1 VSFVSERASGAV
13 GVVEDDGD
21 GGLGDAGLALLVYE
35 FLEVGSP
42 DLLQVGDAE
51 DEADG
56 IEDVGLAGTV
66 QAGDG
71 VEERVKARNHGAG
84 RVGLEPF
91 QANLLDIHRRRGR
104 GGNHAVF
111 RVLAKQRREILTR
124 FKMTLDFATL
134 FKFCIF
140 FFLLDQKYSIRD
152 T

>member
-1 VSFVSERASGAV
+1 MNLSCYCDLGVSFVSERASGAV

-84 RVGLEPF
+84 RVGFEPF
-91 QANLLDIHRRRGR
+91 QTNLLDVHRDR
-104 GGNHAVF
+104 GGN
-111 RVLAKQRREILTR
+111 KGW
-124 FKMTLDFATL
+124 ML
-134 FKFCIF
+134 FQFE
-140 FFLLDQKYSIRD
+140 
-152 T
+152 

>member
-1 VSFVSERASGAV
+1 MNLSCYCDLGVSFVSERASGAV

-71 VEERVKARNHGAG
+71 VEERVEARNHGAG
-84 RVGLEPF
+84 RVGFEPF
-91 QANLLDIHRRRGR
+91 QTNLLDVHRDR
-104 GGNHAVF
+104 GGN
-111 RVLAKQRREILTR
+111 KGW
-124 FKMTLDFATL
+124 ML
-134 FKFCIF
+134 FQFE
-140 FFLLDQKYSIRD
+140 
-152 T
+152 